1 MDPFSAFYRCEN
13 ILARSGSPSGKR
25 SCTNKTAPV
34 GNLRARKDCL
44 SIMSGHFFTQS
55 QLGQRRT
62 ASSSSRG
69 SPLDDRKP
77 SLKPKSS
84 EKRSSSSSRHVG
96 LDLLMKAIEEQ
107 DEPLVQQSGPFPSP
121 QQTPLLPSITSL
133 GLDRYIPL
141 AEDDRKMHI
150 TQQRETS
157 VEGEFCYQCGTTE
170 TPKWRRGFTAD
181 GHSSVRL
188 CNACGIRSS
197 RECFPKASTT
207 SKVSTT
213 ARTFRKICPSVY
225 KSSPGPISL
234 VMFLR

>member
-13 ILARSGSPSGKR
+13 ILFLQARSGSPSGKR

-107 DEPLVQQSGPFPSP
+107 DEPLVQQSGPF
-121 QQTPLLPSITSL
+121 LLLSRLLYFLQLPRLDWIVTFRSL
-133 GLDRYIPL
+133 R
-141 AEDDRKMHI
+141 
-150 TQQRETS
+150 
-157 VEGEFCYQCGTTE
+157 
-170 TPKWRRGFTAD
+170 
-181 GHSSVRL
+181 
-188 CNACGIRSS
+188 
-197 RECFPKASTT
+197 
-207 SKVSTT
+207 TT
-213 ARTFRKICPSVY
+213 AKC
-225 KSSPGPISL
+225 ISL
-234 VMFLR
+234 SNAKQA